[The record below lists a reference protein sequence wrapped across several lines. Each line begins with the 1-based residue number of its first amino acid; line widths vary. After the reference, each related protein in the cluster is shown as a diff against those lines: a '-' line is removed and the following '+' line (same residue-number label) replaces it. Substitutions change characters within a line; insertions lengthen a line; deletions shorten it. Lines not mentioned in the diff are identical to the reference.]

1 MRPCFTP
8 SLSYFSSSFCS
19 SSSSSMGAWT
29 IRLLR
34 CVSTERR
41 LHVAAYGFWI
51 TLILGIYCTFFVAKG
66 GFEMILMAISW
77 LAVTLTCIDV
87 ILTADVRD
95 NEE

>member
-1 MRPCFTP
+1 
-8 SLSYFSSSFCS
+8 
-19 SSSSSMGAWT
+19 MGAWT

-34 CVSTERR
+34 RVEPETR
-41 LHVAAYGFWI
+41 LHVASYLFWI
-51 TLILGIYCTFFVAKG
+51 SILLGTYCTFFVAKG

-95 NEE
+95 NES